1 MSRAA
6 RSVAMTAEIDR
17 LARAHLLRAD
27 RQEDICFAQW
37 RSSKGR
43 FRTTALI
50 ERLLLPRDGE
60 RNIHGN
66 ASFE

>member
-27 RQEDICFAQW
+27 RQEDICFALW
-37 RSSKGR
+37 RCSKGQ
-43 FRTTALI
+43 FRTTAL
-50 ERLLLPRDGE
+50 P
-60 RNIHGN
+60 HHC
-66 ASFE
+66 SY